1 MAGSTPPPTMKL
13 IRRLSHFPIVYAL
26 MYSTSWAEVD
36 APASPYFQVMG
47 NHDDSS
53 NESLPLKSSAATVK
67 IDGTIARVHL
77 TQHYANSGSVPIEAV
92 YVFPASTRAAVHGMT
107 LSTGGRVIV
116 AKIQESAKAK
126 TEYETAKAEKKT
138 AALLEEHR
146 PNVFQMSV
154 ANLLP
159 GDDIDVE
166 IDWTETIPAVDST
179 YEFVFPTVVGPR
191 YTGGSAAGNGEK
203 WTANPHLHSGERSP
217 ATFTLDASLTTALQL
232 AEVTCPSHPV
242 AVDFKSKDQA
252 SVKINTRSGE
262 EAANRDFILR
272 WKLGNNQVDA
282 GLLLNHGASGNHFL
296 LQIAPP
302 PRVSLDQIP
311 PRDYVMVIDVS
322 GSMEGFPLNT
332 AKELFKNLVK
342 GLRPD
347 DTFNVVRFA
356 GDSDVLSE
364 EPLPANEENLTL
376 AREFIDKQNSGGG
389 TQLEAALKRSL
400 ALPGGENR
408 SRSILLV
415 TDGFISADAETVEL
429 VRENI
434 GKANLFTFGIG
445 TSVNREL
452 LESVARAG
460 GGEPVIVT
468 TGKEAAPAAAAF
480 CQMVSNPVLAKVSIS
495 ADGVTLGGIQPD
507 PYPDVFAARPLVVT
521 GTWSG
526 EPKGK
531 IIVRGI
537 GGNGTAFE
545 KSIDLAEAAAANG
558 VDHPALPV
566 LWARERVRKLTDRKR
581 SDDSIRE
588 ITALGLRYSLL
599 TPYTSFLAVD
609 EAPHDFKGLAQTVK
623 QPLPMPRGVNDSA
636 VGGGPAMVRNA
647 SVPEPG
653 SVGLIAFLVVLLGL
667 QRQRDLKAEE
677 E

>member
-1 MAGSTPPPTMKL
+1 MAGSTPSRAMKTL
-13 IRRLSHFPIVYAL
+13 HRLAYFAVIYGLLLA
-26 MYSTSWAEVD
+26 
-36 APASPYFQVMG
+36 ASRADEKSAPYFQIVG
-47 NHDDSS
+47 KTNDERAK
-53 NESLPLKSSAATVK
+53 ESLPLKSSSASVV
-67 IDGTIARVHL
+67 IDGTIAKVHL
-77 TQHYANSGSVPIEAV
+77 TQRYANSGSVPIEAI

-107 LSTGGRVIV
+107 LTTGGRVIA
-116 AKIQESAKAK
+116 AKIQESVKAKA
-126 TEYETAKAEKKT
+126 EYETAKAEKRT

-191 YTGGSAAGNGEK
+191 YTGGSAEVKGET
-203 WTANPHLHSGERSP
+203 WTANPHLLPGSPNP
-217 ATFTLDASLTTALQL
+217 ATFTLDVSLTTTLPL

-242 AVDFKSKDQA
+242 AVNFKAKDRA
-252 SVKINTRSGE
+252 LVKIDSKAGE

-282 GLLLNHGASGNHFL
+282 GLLLNRGQTTNHFL

-311 PRDYVMVIDVS
+311 PRDYVIVLDVS
-322 GSMEGFPLNT
+322 GSMAGFPLDT
-332 AKELFKNLVK
+332 AKNLLRNLVQ
-342 GLRPD
+342 GLRSD

-356 GDSDVLSE
+356 SDSGVLAE
-364 EPLPANEENLTL
+364 EPLAANPANVAL
-376 AREFIDKQNSGGG
+376 AIQFIDSQTSRGG
-389 TQLEAALKRSL
+389 TELEAALKRAF

-408 SRSILLV
+408 SRSILLI
-415 TDGFISADAETVEL
+415 TDGFISADAETAAL
-429 VRENI
+429 VRDNV

-445 TSVNREL
+445 SSVNREL

-468 TGKEAAPAAAAF
+468 TGKEAAQAAAKF
-480 CQMVSNPVLAKVSIS
+480 RELVSNPVLAKVVI
-495 ADGVTLGGIQPD
+495 AAEGVTLSGIEPD
-507 PYPDVFAARPLVVT
+507 PHPDVFASRPLVIT
-521 GTWSG
+521 GTWTG

-537 GGNGTAFE
+537 GGNGTPFE
-545 KSIDLAEAAAANG
+545 KSIDLAAAAAKG
-558 VDHPALPV
+558 LDHPALPV
-566 LWARERVRKLTDRKR
+566 LWARERVRRLTERKR
-581 SDDSIRE
+581 DDESIRE
-588 ITALGLRYSLL
+588 ITLLGLSYSLL

-609 EAPHDFKGLAQTVK
+609 ETPREFKGLAQTVK
-623 QPLPMPRGVNDSA
+623 QPLLLPQGVSESA
-636 VGGGPAMVRNA
+636 IGGGPAMVKNA

-653 SVGLIAFLVVLLGL
+653 SIGLVAFLIVLLAL
-667 QRQRDLKAEE
+667 QRQRDLQA
-677 E
+677 